1 MNPEMLKALGAR
13 IRICADIV
21 GNGDEL
27 ARRTGIPRRTL
38 ETYLAGT
45 AEPKTFRL
53 AAIGKAAGVRL
64 EWLATGEGPKLLDG
78 EEPHAQACA
87 DSVWEAFDLVPLYEV
102 MVSAGPGVVV
112 EGERIDAQL
121 AFRKDWLRRLGLQ
134 TRQLALVRA
143 DGDSMQPTI
152 NDGDALLID
161 TSKRHLTDGH
171 IYVMRIND
179 ELRAKRLQRLV
190 DGSVRVS
197 SDNAI
202 YTDEVIDASDL
213 DQLHILGRVVW
224 KGGLI

>member
-1 MNPEMLKALGAR
+1 MLLS
-13 IRICADIV
+13 
-21 GNGDEL
+21 GN
-27 ARRTGIPRRTL
+27 R
-38 ETYLAGT
+38 
-45 AEPKTFRL
+45 
-53 AAIGKAAGVRL
+53 AAVA
-64 EWLATGEGPKLLDG
+64 
-78 EEPHAQACA
+78 HA

>member
-1 MNPEMLKALGAR
+1 MLVDRYGGTRAFAKKVGVSEAVVRKWKNDISDPSREHVVA
-13 IRICADIV
+13 IADAYGV
-21 GNGDEL
+21 SLDW
-27 ARRTGIPRRTL
+27 
-38 ETYLAGT
+38 
-45 AEPKTFRL
+45 L
-53 AAIGKAAGVRL
+53 AAGRGPMFPSGDGSTAAR
-64 EWLATGEGPKLLDG
+64 
-78 EEPHAQACA
+78 A
-87 DSVWEAFDLVPLYEV
+87 DSVWEAFDLVPQYEV

-190 DGSVRVS
+190 DGSVRIS
-197 SDNAI
+197 SDNTI
-202 YTDEVIDASDL
+202 YADEVINAADL

>member
-1 MNPEMLKALGAR
+1 M
-13 IRICADIV
+13 
-21 GNGDEL
+21 
-27 ARRTGIPRRTL
+27 
-38 ETYLAGT
+38 
-45 AEPKTFRL
+45 
-53 AAIGKAAGVRL
+53 
-64 EWLATGEGPKLLDG
+64 
-78 EEPHAQACA
+78 
-87 DSVWEAFDLVPLYEV
+87 PLYKV
-102 MVSAGPGVVV
+102 MVSAGPGAVV

-121 AFRKDWLRRLGLQ
+121 AFRKDWLRRIGLQ
-134 TRQLALVRA
+134 TCQLALVRA

-161 TSKRHLTDGH
+161 TSKCQLTDGH

-197 SDNAI
+197 SDNTI
-202 YTDEVIDASDL
+202 YADEVVDASDL